1 MKTDKFRRSPNVEDY
16 RDPLKPVQPPDN
28 LGDFYQSI
36 NDMLKITNSEP
47 AKDLGINDIKK
58 NGG

>member
-1 MKTDKFRRSPNVEDY
+1 MKTDKFRRSKNVEDY
-16 RDPLKPVQPPDN
+16 RDQNRPVKKPD
-28 LGDFYQSI
+28 LSDFYQSI